1 MAVSTFENGSI
12 RKAVGRFLSAQS
24 SALAFGFT
32 GLLLLMAVMA
42 IDATRSLRSVEV
54 TTAALRTES
63 RERDALLDQLRGA
76 IYRSATVVRDYLL
89 EVDGARA
96 ESQKAELELLHTRI
110 DNTLRVYK
118 GQLVALGVGSAK
130 PEQPGRDTAE
140 VDRRFL
146 IERHVG
152 WSQYNAREQ
161 VFILRRKL
169 TEHLDHFLAVFSIS
183 CCCTASRIRIVLGGK
198 PGSPAAC
205 SGWKCVVVRKSFALL
220 GASLAATR
228 AAVAPFFGPNPVST
242 TSVAWLPTT
251 MAMLGETHDRPDV
264 VVNPRCV
271 LFDHRLA
278 HLCEYT
284 RGSQRDKYQKGQKR
298 SHIALF
304 VHVKQVFDVIPEIAH
319 PLNPFSARIKRSP
332 YRSERKEIP
341 VALNCSQ
348 LLVDQE
354 SNLLQKCLNHSSNAF
369 RPGLLGPVTL
379 LSAARVT

>member
-169 TEHLDHFLAVFSIS
+169 TEHLDHFPAVFFHFLLLHGVTDQNSAGRKTGLTGS
-183 CCCTASRIRIVLGGK
+183 VLRMEVRGGK
-198 PGSPAAC
+198 
-205 SGWKCVVVRKSFALL
+205 KELRVVGREPC
-220 GASLAATR
+220 GHTR
-228 AAVAPFFGPNPVST
+228 CGGP
-242 TSVAWLPTT
+242 
-251 MAMLGETHDRPDV
+251 
-264 VVNPRCV
+264 
-271 LFDHRLA
+271 
-278 HLCEYT
+278 
-284 RGSQRDKYQKGQKR
+284 
-298 SHIALF
+298 I
-304 VHVKQVFDVIPEIAH
+304 
-319 PLNPFSARIKRSP
+319 
-332 YRSERKEIP
+332 
-341 VALNCSQ
+341 
-348 LLVDQE
+348 
-354 SNLLQKCLNHSSNAF
+354 F
-369 RPGLLGPVTL
+369 RPQPRIDNKR
-379 LSAARVT
+379 RVATDDYGNVGGNP